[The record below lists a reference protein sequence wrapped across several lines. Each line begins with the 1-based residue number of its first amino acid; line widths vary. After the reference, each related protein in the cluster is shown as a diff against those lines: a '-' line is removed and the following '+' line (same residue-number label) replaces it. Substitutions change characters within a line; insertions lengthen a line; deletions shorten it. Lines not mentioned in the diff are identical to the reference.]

1 MSKGV
6 QDHITA
12 GIERISLC
20 VEYHEN
26 DGLVFPPE

>member
-6 QDHITA
+6 LDHIAA
-12 GIERISLC
+12 GIEKISLC
-20 VEYHEN
+20 VEYHGN